1 MVDVAFPRLP
11 KSLAALIL
19 GLPLL
24 AACQTG
30 ESTPADNAD
39 PSIMPPPQAAP
50 AAPVEEEQLD
60 QNSDRGSAGSLAA
73 VDAVAAGRIG
83 GGEVQGSGAEG
94 YGASLSALRSTAPG
108 PSANTSA
115 GDGVITVVGVGDI
128 MIGTNFP
135 DPSYL
140 PVGLAPGV
148 DPSSVLD
155 AELLSLIQGADLA
168 IGNLEGSLYDGDGP
182 HKQCGNP
189 ANCYVFRSP
198 EYYGGILADI
208 GFDLFGL
215 ANNHSGDFLDA
226 GRAATRGALDRVG
239 IGYAGL
245 DQPGARTTSV
255 MLDDGTQVGFI
266 AFAPNPGTLPITD
279 IPRAERLVADLAASN
294 DVVIVTF
301 HGGGE
306 GTSHTRVTRQTEI
319 FLGENRGDV
328 FAFSRRMVDAGAD
341 LVLGHG
347 PHVPRAVEVYDG
359 RLIAYSLGNFW
370 TYGRFNLRGPNGLAP
385 IVEVALAPDGSLL
398 SARVHS
404 AVQVDRGIPRYDPT
418 HQAAAMV
425 AELTAL
431 DFPEAA
437 IRFSADGTLSGT
449 GLASLP

>member
-1 MVDVAFPRLP
+1 MPLADIAFRRPP
-11 KSLAALIL
+11 SSLIALIL

-24 AACQTG
+24 AACQTFQ
-30 ESTPADNAD
+30 STPEGEAD
-39 PSIMPPPQAAP
+39 PAIMQAPQAAP
-50 AAPVEEEQLD
+50 AAPVEEE
-60 QNSDRGSAGSLAA
+60 
-73 VDAVAAGRIG
+73 RIDPQSTG
-83 GGEVQGSGAEG
+83 
-94 YGASLSALRSTAPG
+94 STAIMPRQ
-108 PSANTSA
+108 
-115 GDGVITVVGVGDI
+115 DGVVTVVGVGDI

-148 DPSSVLD
+148 APSAVLD
-155 AELLSLIQGADLA
+155 ADLLALIQGADLA
-168 IGNLEGSLYDGDGP
+168 VGNLEGSLYDGDGP

-198 EYYGGILADI
+198 EYYGVILADI

-226 GRAATRGALDRVG
+226 GRAATRAALDRAG

-245 DQPGARTTSV
+245 DQPGARTATV
-255 MLDDGTQVGFI
+255 VLDDGIRVGFI
-266 AFAPNPGTLPITD
+266 AFAPNAGTLPITD
-279 IPRAERLVADLAASN
+279 IPRAERLVADLAIGH
-294 DVVIVTF
+294 DIVIVTF

-306 GTSHTRVTRQTEI
+306 GTTHTRVPRQTEI

-347 PHVPRAVEVYDG
+347 PHVPRAVEVYGD

-370 TYGRFNLRGPNGLAP
+370 TYGRFNIRGPNGLAP
-385 IVEVALAPDGSLL
+385 IVEVAMAPDGSLL
-398 SARVHS
+398 SAQVHS
-404 AVQVDRGIPRYDPT
+404 AIQVDRGIPVYDPT
-418 HQAAAMV
+418 HRAAAMV

-431 DFPEAA
+431 DFPEVP
-437 IRFSADGTLSGT
+437 IRFSADGILSGS
-449 GLASLP
+449 GLAALP